1 MKKSNNNDLRKTRDL
16 LRPRY
21 VALPIAIGLIAVGT
35 MFWRDSE
42 QFDFSLIQISTT
54 SIGYF
59 LLALLFMAGRDF
71 GLTWRFR
78 TLTDHD
84 ITWGQALRVNMLCE
98 FTSQSHLRQWAAA
111 VSE

>member
-98 FTSQSHLRQWAAA
+98 FTS
-111 VSE
+111 E